1 MNSKLRRASYVVV
14 VLVLVGALASMG
26 GVIQGLRYTLRQLA
40 KSPVFTVVSILTIA
54 LGIGANTAIFS
65 VMNAVLLRC
74 LPVPNSQQ
82 LVYFHLK
89 NQPLSTSQ
97 TGYGDMSMS
106 LPVFEAMR
114 MRQDVFTDVIG
125 FAPLAFEKV
134 AVRIGRE
141 PEETLGE
148 MVSGSFFSGLQVQP
162 IVGRVFTLKDESTHA
177 PIVVLNYGWWKN
189 RFGGDKDILGRT
201 IYVKGVPFTI
211 VGVAPPGFN
220 GVDPVHTVI
229 DFWIPLQERPELN
242 AWGTPATDHTLYGSP
257 NWLALQMLGR
267 LRQGISPEQAQAQLT
282 PTFQSALA
290 NASPVDP
297 HEQRP
302 LLVLSRVRG
311 VENLRDDYE
320 HPLRFL
326 MSMVALVLLIACA
339 NVVMLLL
346 ARNAG
351 RLPEFCLRQA
361 LGANKRALFLQML
374 RESVLLVAAGATL
387 GWLFAGVATQAL
399 AAWSGIDIVIEPD
412 RRVLLFTAGVSAV
425 VAIAFGLAPMG
436 LIARLPL
443 NLALRSTGGTAHAE
457 QNRLWGRKLVVALQI
472 SLCMVLLC
480 SAGLLYRTL
489 RNLESRNLGMRTN
502 GLLVFGIG
510 PQSNVQ
516 TDADAVRFHTTLL
529 ERMRALPGVDS
540 ATIMEVR
547 IGSGG
552 SDNDGVIV
560 DGRNPV
566 LDRPFAG
573 VRSNFVGSGFLHT
586 LGIPLRL
593 GRDIE
598 DSDTANSRKVAIVN
612 QSFVDRYLTG
622 VYPLQHH
629 LALSGDS
636 KVEYSIVGVAANSRY
651 TSIRETERPMA
662 YFPFTQTRG
671 VLDMQ
676 YELHTR
682 GDPRMLIPE
691 AAKVAHEIDPN
702 LPLQKPITQQAQ
714 FAETVSQERLVANL
728 SVFFGGLA
736 AFLVAIGLYGAISYG
751 VNRRTMEIG
760 VRMAM
765 GAQRREV
772 LRMILLE
779 SLSVAAV
786 GLGVGIPASLAVAVT
801 LRSMLYGLSSSDPLS
816 ILVAFA
822 GITMVTL
829 AAAFFPAHRAAS
841 IDPMRALRME

>member
-1 MNSKLRRASYVVV
+1 MV
-14 VLVLVGALASMG
+14 

-40 KSPVFTVVSILTIA
+40 KSPVFTAVSVLTIA

-65 VMNAVLLRC
+65 VMNTVLLHT
-74 LPVPNSQQ
+74 LPVPNPQQ

-106 LPVFEAMR
+106 MPVFEAMR
-114 MRQDVFTDVIG
+114 TRQEVFTEVIG

-134 AVRIGRE
+134 AVRIG
-141 PEETLGE
+141 PEAEESLGE
-148 MVSGSFFSGLQVQP
+148 MVSGNFFSGLQVQP
-162 IVGRVFTLKDESTHA
+162 TLGRGFTLDDEKTHA
-177 PIVVLNYGWWKN
+177 PIAVVNYAWWKG
-189 RFGGDKDILGRT
+189 RFAGDKDILGRT

-220 GVDPVHTVI
+220 GVDPIHAIT
-229 DFWIPLQERPELN
+229 DFWIPFEVRPELN

-257 NWLALQMLGR
+257 NWLALDMLGR
-267 LRQGISPEQAQAQLT
+267 LRQGVSPEQAQALLT
-282 PTFQSALA
+282 PAFQAALA

-297 HEQRP
+297 HEQKP
-302 LLVLSRVRG
+302 LVVLSRVRG

-326 MSMVALVLLIACA
+326 MSMVGLVLLIACA

-346 ARNAG
+346 ARNAS

-361 LGANKRALFLQML
+361 LGASRRALFLQML
-374 RESVLLVAAGATL
+374 RESVVLVTAGAAL
-387 GWLFAGVATQAL
+387 GWLFAGAATQAL
-399 AAWSGIDIVIEPD
+399 AAWSGVILIAPD
-412 RRVLLFTAGVSAV
+412 RRVLLFTAGVSSV

-436 LIARLPL
+436 LITRLPL
-443 NLALRSTGGTAHAE
+443 NLALRSSGGTTGTG

-489 RNLESRNLGMRTN
+489 RNLESSDLGMRTD
-502 GLLVFGIG
+502 GLLVFGIS
-510 PQSNVQ
+510 PQSGIR
-516 TDADAVRFHTTLL
+516 TDADAIRFHTALL

-552 SDNDGVIV
+552 SDNDGVLV

-566 LDRPFAG
+566 PDRPFAG
-573 VRSNFVGSGFLHT
+573 VRSNFVGSGFLRT
-586 LGIPLRL
+586 LGIPLRR
-593 GRDIE
+593 GRDLE
-598 DSDTANSRKVAIVN
+598 DSDTANSPKVAIVN
-612 QSFVDRYLTG
+612 QTFVDRYLPG
-622 VYPLQHH
+622 RDPLGHH
-629 LALSGDS
+629 IATMGDP
-636 KVEYSIVGVAANSRY
+636 KVEYAIVGIAGNSRY
-651 TSIRETERPMA
+651 TGVREAERPMA
-662 YFPFTQTRG
+662 YVPFAQTRG

-682 GDPRMLIPE
+682 GDPRALIAE
-691 AAKVAHEIDPN
+691 AAKVVHEVDPN
-702 LPLQKPITQQAQ
+702 LLLQKPMMQQAQ
-714 FAETVSQERLVANL
+714 FEETVSQERLVANL

-736 AFLVAIGLYGAISYG
+736 AFLVAIGLYGTISYG
-751 VNRRTMEIG
+751 ISRRTMEIG
-760 VRMAM
+760 VRMAL

-772 LRMILLE
+772 LRMVLLE
-779 SLSVAAV
+779 SFSVAAA
-786 GLGVGIPASLAVAVT
+786 GLAVGIPVSLAVATT
-801 LRSMLYGLSSSDPLS
+801 LRSMLYGLSSNDPVT
-816 ILVAFA
+816 ILIAFA
-822 GITMVTL
+822 GITLVTL
-829 AAAFFPAHRAAS
+829 VAAFFPAQRAAS

>member
-1 MNSKLRRASYVVV
+1 MLRVA
-14 VLVLVGALASMG
+14 
-26 GVIQGLRYTLRQLA
+26 QGLRYTFRQLA
-40 KSPVFTVVSILTIA
+40 KSPVFTAISILTIA

-65 VMNAVLLRC
+65 VMNAVLLHF
-74 LPVPNSQQ
+74 LPVPNPQQ

-106 LPVFEAMR
+106 MPIFEAMR
-114 MRQDVFTDVIG
+114 IRQEVFADVIG

-134 AVRIGRE
+134 GVRIGPE
-141 PEETLGE
+141 PEETWGE
-148 MVSGSFFSGLQVQP
+148 MVSGNFFSGLQVQP

-177 PIVVLNYGWWKN
+177 PIAVLNYGWWKS
-189 RFGGDKDILGRT
+189 RFAGDKDILGRT

-220 GVDPVHTVI
+220 GVDPVHAAM

-242 AWGTPATDHTLYGSP
+242 AWGMPATDHTLYGSP

-267 LRQGISPEQAQAQLT
+267 LRQGIPPEQAQVQLT
-282 PTFQSALA
+282 PAFQSALA
-290 NASPVDP
+290 NASAVDP
-297 HEQRP
+297 HEQKP
-302 LLVLSRVRG
+302 LLVLSGVRG

-351 RLPEFCLRQA
+351 RLPEFCLRRA
-361 LGANKRALFLQML
+361 LGASKRALFLQML
-374 RESVLLVAAGATL
+374 RESMLLVMAGAAL
-387 GWLFAGVATQAL
+387 GWLFAGAATQAL
-399 AAWSGIDIVIEPD
+399 AVWSGVDIMIEPD

-425 VAIAFGLAPMG
+425 VAIAFGLAPMW
-436 LIARLPL
+436 LITRLPL
-443 NLALRSTGGTAHAE
+443 NLALRSTGGMAGTRK
-457 QNRLWGRKLVVALQI
+457 NRLWGRKLVVALQV

-489 RNLESRNLGMRTN
+489 RNLESRDLGMRTD
-502 GLLVFGIG
+502 GLVVFGIS
-510 PQSNVQ
+510 PQSNIR
-516 TDADAVRFHTTLL
+516 TDADAVRFHTALL

-552 SDNDGVIV
+552 SDNDGVLV
-560 DGRNPV
+560 DGRNPMP
-566 LDRPFAG
+566 DRPFAG
-573 VRSNFVGSGFLHT
+573 VRENFVGSSFLHT
-586 LGIPLRL
+586 LGILLEL
-593 GRDIE
+593 GREID
-598 DSDTANSRKVAIVN
+598 DSDTADSRKVAIVN
-612 QSFVDRYLTG
+612 QTFVDRYLPG
-622 VYPLQHH
+622 VYPLGHH
-629 LALSGDS
+629 IASSSDS
-636 KVEYSIVGVAANSRY
+636 KVQYTIVGVAGNSRY
-651 TSIRETERPMA
+651 TDVRETERPMT
-662 YFPFTQTRG
+662 YVPFTQTRG

-682 GDPRMLIPE
+682 GDPRMLIQE
-691 AAKVAHEIDPN
+691 AAKMVHEIDPN
-702 LPLQKPITQQAQ
+702 LPLQKPITQLAQ
-714 FAETVSQERLVANL
+714 FAETISQERLVANL

-736 AFLVAIGLYGAISYG
+736 AFLVAIGLYGTISYG
-751 VNRRTMEIG
+751 ISRRTMEIG
-760 VRMAM
+760 VRIAL

-772 LRMILLE
+772 LRMVLLE

-786 GLGVGIPASLAVAVT
+786 GLGVGIPASLAVATT
-801 LRSMLYGLSSSDPLS
+801 LRSMLYGLSSSDPLT

>member
-1 MNSKLRRASYVVV
+1 MV
-14 VLVLVGALASMG
+14 

-40 KSPVFTVVSILTIA
+40 KAPAFTAVSIFTIA

-65 VMNAVLLRC
+65 VMNTVLLNS
-74 LPVPNSQQ
+74 LPVPNAQQ

-114 MRQDVFTDVIG
+114 TRGEVFSDVIG

-134 AVRIGRE
+134 AVRIAVE
-141 PEETLGE
+141 PEETRGE
-148 MVSGSFFSGLQVQP
+148 MVSGNFFSGLQVQP
-162 IVGRVFTLKDESTHA
+162 ILRRGFTRNDESTHA
-177 PIVVLNYGWWKN
+177 PIAVVNYAWWKG
-189 RFGGDKDILGRT
+189 RFAGDKDILGRT
-201 IYVKGVPFTI
+201 MYVKGVPFTI

-220 GVDPVHTVI
+220 GADPVHTVI

-242 AWGTPATDHTLYGSP
+242 AWGSPATDHTLYGSP

-267 LRQGISPEQAQAQLT
+267 LRQGVSLEQAQEQLT
-282 PTFQSALA
+282 PTFQGALA

-297 HEQRP
+297 QEHKP

-311 VENLRDDYE
+311 VENLRGDYE

-326 MSMVALVLLIACA
+326 MSTVALVLLIACA

-346 ARNAG
+346 ARNAS

-361 LGANKRALFLQML
+361 LGANRGALFLQML
-374 RESVLLVAAGATL
+374 RESVVLVAAGAAL
-387 GWLFAGVATQAL
+387 GWLFAGAATQAL
-399 AAWSGIDIVIEPD
+399 AAWSGVDINIQPD

-436 LIARLPL
+436 LITRLPMS
-443 NLALRSTGGTAHAE
+443 LALRFASGTSATG

-489 RNLESRNLGMRTN
+489 RNLESSDLGMRTA
-502 GLLVFGIG
+502 GLVVFGIS
-510 PQSNVQ
+510 PQSNIH
-516 TDADAVRFHTTLL
+516 TDADAIRFHTALL
-529 ERMRALPGVDS
+529 EHMRALPGVDS
-540 ATIMEVR
+540 ATIRQVR

-552 SDNDGVIV
+552 SDNDGVLV
-560 DGRNPV
+560 DGRNPTP
-566 LDRPFAG
+566 DRPFAS
-573 VRSNFVGSGFLHT
+573 VRINLVGSAFLHT

-598 DSDTANSRKVAIVN
+598 DSDTAKSPKVVIVN
-612 QSFVDRYLTG
+612 QTFVDRYLPGTN
-622 VYPLQHH
+622 PLGHH
-629 LALSGDS
+629 IAVVGEP
-636 KVEYSIVGVAANSRY
+636 KVEYTIVGVAGNSRY
-651 TSIRETERPMA
+651 TEVRETAHPVA
-662 YFPFTQTRG
+662 YVPFMQPQG
-671 VLDMQ
+671 VLEMQ
-676 YELHTR
+676 YELHTT
-682 GDPRMLIPE
+682 GDPKMLLKE
-691 AAKVAHEIDPN
+691 AARVVHDSDPN
-702 LPLQKPITQQAQ
+702 LPLQKPTTQEAQ

-736 AFLVAIGLYGAISYG
+736 AFLVAIGLYGTISYG
-751 VNRRTMEIG
+751 ISRRTMEIG
-760 VRMAM
+760 VRMAL

-772 LRMILLE
+772 LRMVLLE
-779 SLSVAAV
+779 SFTVAAV
-786 GLGVGIPASLAVAVT
+786 GLAVGIPVSLAVATT
-801 LRSMLYGLSSSDPLS
+801 LRSMLYGLSSGDPLT
-816 ILVAFA
+816 IVVAFA

>member
-1 MNSKLRRASYVVV
+1 L
-14 VLVLVGALASMG
+14 LGI
-26 GVIQGLRYTLRQLA
+26 IQGLRYTLRQLT
-40 KSPVFTVVSILTIA
+40 KSPVFTTVSILTIA

-65 VMNAVLLRC
+65 VMNTVLLHS

-106 LPVFEAMR
+106 MPVFEAMR
-114 MRQDVFTDVIG
+114 GRQEVFTDVIG

-134 AVRIGRE
+134 AVRIGPE
-141 PEETLGE
+141 PEEAVGE
-148 MVSGSFFSGLQVQP
+148 MVSGNFFSGLQVQP
-162 IVGRVFTLKDESTHA
+162 TLGRGFTLKDEKTHA
-177 PIVVLNYGWWKN
+177 PIAVVNCAWWKG
-189 RFGGDKDILGRT
+189 RFAGDKDILGRT
-201 IYVKGVPFTI
+201 IYVKGVPITI

-220 GVDPVHTVI
+220 GVDPMHATT
-229 DFWIPLQERPELN
+229 DFWIPMQVRPELN

-282 PTFQSALA
+282 PTFQSTLA
-290 NASPVDP
+290 SASPVDR
-297 HEQRP
+297 HEQKP
-302 LLVLSRVRG
+302 LLALSGVRG

-346 ARNAG
+346 ARNAS

-361 LGANKRALFLQML
+361 LGANRRALFLQML
-374 RESVLLVAAGATL
+374 RESVVLVAAGAAL
-387 GWLFAGVATQAL
+387 GWLFAGSATQAL
-399 AAWSGIDIVIEPD
+399 TAWSGVDILIEPD

-425 VAIAFGLAPMG
+425 VAIAFGLAPMA
-436 LIARLPL
+436 LITRLPL
-443 NLALRSTGGTAHAE
+443 NLALRSTGGTSGTG
-457 QNRLWGRKLVVALQI
+457 QYRLWGRKLVVALQI

-489 RNLESRNLGMRTN
+489 RNLESSDLGMRTE
-502 GLLVFGIG
+502 GLLVFGIS
-510 PQSNVQ
+510 PQSMIR
-516 TDADAVRFHTTLL
+516 TDADAIRFHTALL
-529 ERMRALPGVDS
+529 ERMRSLPGVDA
-540 ATIMEVR
+540 ATMMEVR

-552 SDNDGVIV
+552 SNNDGVLV
-560 DGRNPV
+560 DGRNPAP
-566 LDRPFAG
+566 DRPFAA
-573 VRSNFVGSGFLHT
+573 VRINLVGSAFLRT

-593 GRDIE
+593 GRDIL
-598 DSDTANSRKVAIVN
+598 DSDTANSPKVAIIN
-612 QSFVDRYLTG
+612 QTFVDRYLPG
-622 VYPLQHH
+622 ADPLGHH
-629 LALSGDS
+629 IAAMGDP
-636 KVEYSIVGVAANSRY
+636 KVEYTIVGVAGNSRY
-651 TSIRETERPMA
+651 TEVRETDRPMA
-662 YFPFTQTRG
+662 YLPFMQPQG
-671 VLDMQ
+671 VLEMQ
-676 YELHTR
+676 YELHTA
-682 GDPRMLIPE
+682 GDPRMLLRE
-691 AAKVAHEIDPN
+691 AASVVHDIDPN

-736 AFLVAIGLYGAISYG
+736 AFLVAIGLYGTISYG
-751 VNRRTMEIG
+751 TSRRTMEIG
-760 VRMAM
+760 VRMAL

-772 LRMILLE
+772 MRMVLME
-779 SLSVAAV
+779 SFSVAAV
-786 GLGVGIPASLAVAVT
+786 GLAAGIPASLAVATT
-801 LRSMLYGLSSSDPLS
+801 LRSMLYGLSSSDPLT

-822 GITMVTL
+822 GISMITL

>member
-1 MNSKLRRASYVVV
+1 MVGVV
-14 VLVLVGALASMG
+14 
-26 GVIQGLRYTLRQLA
+26 QGLRYTLHQLA
-40 KSPVFTVVSILTIA
+40 KSPVFTAVSILTIA

-65 VMNAVLLRC
+65 VMNAVLLHF
-74 LPVPNSQQ
+74 LPVPNPQQ

-114 MRQDVFTDVIG
+114 TRQEVFTDVIG

-134 AVRIGRE
+134 AVRIGPE
-141 PEETLGE
+141 PEETWGE
-148 MVSGSFFSGLQVQP
+148 MVSGNFFSGLQVQH
-162 IVGRVFTLKDESTHA
+162 ILGRGFEVKDESTHA
-177 PIVVLNYGWWKN
+177 PVAVLNYAWWKG
-189 RFGGDKDILGRT
+189 RFAGDKDILGKT

-267 LRQGISPEQAQAQLT
+267 LRQGVLPEQAQAQLL
-282 PTFQSALA
+282 PAFQSALA
-290 NASPVDP
+290 NASLVDP
-297 HEQRP
+297 HEQKP
-302 LLVLSRVRG
+302 LLVLSGVRG

-346 ARNAG
+346 ARNAS

-361 LGANKRALFLQML
+361 LGANKRTLFLQML
-374 RESVLLVAAGATL
+374 RESVLLVAAGAAL
-387 GWLFAGVATQAL
+387 GWLFAGAATQAL
-399 AAWSGIDIVIEPD
+399 AAWSGIDIIIEPD

-425 VAIAFGLAPMG
+425 VAMAFGLAPMG
-436 LIARLPL
+436 LITRLPL
-443 NLALRSTGGTAHAE
+443 NLALRSTGATSGTG
-457 QNRLWGRKLVVALQI
+457 QNHLWGRKLVVALQI

-489 RNLESRNLGMRTN
+489 RNLESSDLGMRTA
-502 GLLVFGIG
+502 GLLVFGIS
-510 PQSNVQ
+510 PQSNIR
-516 TDADAVRFHTTLL
+516 TDADAIRFHTALL

-552 SDNDGVIV
+552 SNNDGVFV
-560 DGRNPV
+560 DGRNPAP
-566 LDRPFAG
+566 DRPFAG
-573 VRSNFVGSGFLHT
+573 VRINLVGSAFLHT
-586 LGIPLRL
+586 LGIAVRL
-593 GRDIE
+593 GRDIQ
-598 DSDTANSRKVAIVN
+598 DSDTANSPKVAIVN
-612 QSFVDRYLTG
+612 QTFVDRYLPG
-622 VYPLQHH
+622 IDPLGHH
-629 LALSGDS
+629 IAVLGDP
-636 KVEYSIVGVAANSRY
+636 KVEYTIVGVAGNSRY
-651 TSIRETERPMA
+651 TEVRETERPMA
-662 YFPFTQTRG
+662 YLPYMQPQG
-671 VLDMQ
+671 VLEMQ
-676 YELHTR
+676 YELHTM
-682 GDPRMLIPE
+682 GDPRMLLRE
-691 AAKVAHEIDPN
+691 AARVVHEIDPN
-702 LPLQKPITQQAQ
+702 LPLQKPTTQQAQ
-714 FAETVSQERLVANL
+714 FEETVSQERLIANL

-736 AFLVAIGLYGAISYG
+736 AFLVAIGLYGTISYG
-751 VNRRTMEIG
+751 VSRRTMEIG
-760 VRMAM
+760 VRMAL

-772 LRMILLE
+772 LRMVLLE
-779 SLSVAAV
+779 SFSVAVV
-786 GLGVGIPASLAVAVT
+786 GLGVGIPASLAVATT
-801 LRSMLYGLSSSDPLS
+801 LRSMLYGLSSSDPLT

-822 GITMVTL
+822 CITMVTL

>member
-1 MNSKLRRASYVVV
+1 LLRVA
-14 VLVLVGALASMG
+14 
-26 GVIQGLRYTLRQLA
+26 QGLRYTFRQLA
-40 KSPVFTVVSILTIA
+40 KSPVFTAISILTIA

-65 VMNAVLLRC
+65 VMNAVLLHF
-74 LPVPNSQQ
+74 LPVPNPQQ

-106 LPVFEAMR
+106 MPIFEAMR
-114 MRQDVFTDVIG
+114 IRQEVFADVIG

-134 AVRIGRE
+134 GVRIGPE
-141 PEETLGE
+141 PEETWGE
-148 MVSGSFFSGLQVQP
+148 MVSGNFFSGLQVQP

-177 PIVVLNYGWWKN
+177 PIAVLNYGWWKS
-189 RFGGDKDILGRT
+189 RFAGDKDILGRT

-220 GVDPVHTVI
+220 GVDPVHAAM

-242 AWGTPATDHTLYGSP
+242 AWGMPATDHTLYGSP

-267 LRQGISPEQAQAQLT
+267 LRQGIPPEQAQVQLT
-282 PTFQSALA
+282 PAFQSALA
-290 NASPVDP
+290 NASAVDP
-297 HEQRP
+297 HEQKP
-302 LLVLSRVRG
+302 LLVLSGVRG

-351 RLPEFCLRQA
+351 RLPEFCLRRA

-374 RESVLLVAAGATL
+374 RESMLLVMAGAAL
-387 GWLFAGVATQAL
+387 GWLFAGAATQAL
-399 AAWSGIDIVIEPD
+399 AVWSGVDIMIEPD

-425 VAIAFGLAPMG
+425 VAIAFGLAPMW
-436 LIARLPL
+436 LITRLPL
-443 NLALRSTGGTAHAE
+443 NLALRSTGGMAGTRK
-457 QNRLWGRKLVVALQI
+457 NRLWGRKLVVALQV

-489 RNLESRNLGMRTN
+489 RNLESRDLGMRTD
-502 GLLVFGIG
+502 GLLVFGIS
-510 PQSNVQ
+510 PQSNIR
-516 TDADAVRFHTTLL
+516 TDADAVRFHTALL

-552 SDNDGVIV
+552 SDNDGVLV
-560 DGRNPV
+560 DGRNPMP
-566 LDRPFAG
+566 DRPFAG
-573 VRSNFVGSGFLHT
+573 VRENFVGSSFLHT
-586 LGIPLRL
+586 LGILLEL
-593 GRDIE
+593 GREID
-598 DSDTANSRKVAIVN
+598 DSDTADSRKVAIVN
-612 QSFVDRYLTG
+612 QTFVDRYLPG
-622 VYPLQHH
+622 VYPLGHH
-629 LALSGDS
+629 IASSSDS
-636 KVEYSIVGVAANSRY
+636 KVQYTIVGVAGNSRY
-651 TSIRETERPMA
+651 TDVRETERPMT
-662 YFPFTQTRG
+662 YVPFTQTRG

-682 GDPRMLIPE
+682 GDPRMLIQE
-691 AAKVAHEIDPN
+691 AAKMVHEIDPN
-702 LPLQKPITQQAQ
+702 LPLQKPITQLAQ
-714 FAETVSQERLVANL
+714 FAETISQERLVANI

-736 AFLVAIGLYGAISYG
+736 AFLVAIGLYGTISYG
-751 VNRRTMEIG
+751 ISRRTMEIG
-760 VRMAM
+760 VRIAL

-772 LRMILLE
+772 LRMVLLE

-786 GLGVGIPASLAVAVT
+786 GLGVGIPASLAVATT
-801 LRSMLYGLSSSDPLS
+801 LRSMLYGLSSSDPLT

>member
-1 MNSKLRRASYVVV
+1 MLRVA
-14 VLVLVGALASMG
+14 
-26 GVIQGLRYTLRQLA
+26 QGLRYTFRQLA
-40 KSPVFTVVSILTIA
+40 KSPVFTAISILTIA

-65 VMNAVLLRC
+65 VMNAVLLHF
-74 LPVPNSQQ
+74 LPVPNPQQ

-106 LPVFEAMR
+106 MPIFEAMR
-114 MRQDVFTDVIG
+114 IRQEVFADVIG

-134 AVRIGRE
+134 GVRIGPE
-141 PEETLGE
+141 PEETWGE
-148 MVSGSFFSGLQVQP
+148 MVSGNFFSGLQVQP

-177 PIVVLNYGWWKN
+177 PIAVLNYGWWKS
-189 RFGGDKDILGRT
+189 RFAGDKDILGRT

-220 GVDPVHTVI
+220 GVDPVHAAM

-242 AWGTPATDHTLYGSP
+242 AWGMPATDHTLYGSP

-267 LRQGISPEQAQAQLT
+267 LRQGIPLEQAQVQLT
-282 PTFQSALA
+282 PAFQSALA
-290 NASPVDP
+290 NASAVDP
-297 HEQRP
+297 HEQKP

-351 RLPEFCLRQA
+351 RLPEFCLRRA
-361 LGANKRALFLQML
+361 LGASKRALFLQML
-374 RESVLLVAAGATL
+374 RESMLLVMAGAAL
-387 GWLFAGVATQAL
+387 GWLFAGAATQAL
-399 AAWSGIDIVIEPD
+399 AVWSGVDIMIEPD

-425 VAIAFGLAPMG
+425 VAIAFGLAPMW
-436 LIARLPL
+436 LITRLPL
-443 NLALRSTGGTAHAE
+443 NLALRSTGGMAGTRK
-457 QNRLWGRKLVVALQI
+457 NRLWGRKLVVALQV

-489 RNLESRNLGMRTN
+489 RNLESRDLGMRTD
-502 GLLVFGIG
+502 GLVVFGIS
-510 PQSNVQ
+510 PQSNIR
-516 TDADAVRFHTTLL
+516 TDADAVRFHTALL

-552 SDNDGVIV
+552 SDNDGVLV
-560 DGRNPV
+560 DGRNPMP
-566 LDRPFAG
+566 DRPFAG
-573 VRSNFVGSGFLHT
+573 VRENFVGSSFLHT
-586 LGIPLRL
+586 LGILLEL
-593 GRDIE
+593 GREID
-598 DSDTANSRKVAIVN
+598 DSDTADSRKVAIVN
-612 QSFVDRYLTG
+612 QTFVDRYLPG
-622 VYPLQHH
+622 VYPLGHH
-629 LALSGDS
+629 IASSSDS
-636 KVEYSIVGVAANSRY
+636 KVQYTIVGVAGNSRY
-651 TSIRETERPMA
+651 TDVRETERPMT
-662 YFPFTQTRG
+662 YVPFTQTRG

-682 GDPRMLIPE
+682 GDPRMLIHE
-691 AAKVAHEIDPN
+691 AAKMVHEIDPN
-702 LPLQKPITQQAQ
+702 LPLQKPITQLAQ
-714 FAETVSQERLVANL
+714 FAETISQERLVANL

-736 AFLVAIGLYGAISYG
+736 AFLVAIGLYGTISYG
-751 VNRRTMEIG
+751 ISRRTMEIG
-760 VRMAM
+760 VRIAL

-772 LRMILLE
+772 LRMVLLE

-786 GLGVGIPASLAVAVT
+786 GLGVGIPASLAVATT
-801 LRSMLYGLSSSDPLS
+801 LRSMLYGLSSSDPLT

>member
-1 MNSKLRRASYVVV
+1 LLRVA
-14 VLVLVGALASMG
+14 
-26 GVIQGLRYTLRQLA
+26 QGLRYTFRQLA
-40 KSPVFTVVSILTIA
+40 QSPVFTAISILTIA

-65 VMNAVLLRC
+65 VMNAVLLHF
-74 LPVPNSQQ
+74 LPVPNPQQ

-114 MRQDVFTDVIG
+114 IQREVFTDVIG
-125 FAPLAFEKV
+125 FVPLAFEKV
-134 AVRIGRE
+134 AVRIGPE
-141 PEETLGE
+141 PEETWGE
-148 MVSGSFFSGLQVQP
+148 MVSGNFFSGLQVPP

-177 PIVVLNYGWWKN
+177 PIVVLNYGWWKS
-189 RFGGDKDILGRT
+189 RFAGDKDILGGT
-201 IYVKGVPFTI
+201 IYVKGIPFTI

-220 GVDPVHTVI
+220 GVDPVHTVM

-267 LRQGISPEQAQAQLT
+267 LRQGVSPGQAQAQLAS
-282 PTFQSALA
+282 TFQNVLA

-297 HEQRP
+297 HEQKP
-302 LLVLSRVRG
+302 VLVLSGVRG

-361 LGANKRALFLQML
+361 LGANRRALFLQML
-374 RESVLLVAAGATL
+374 RESVLLVAAGAAL
-387 GWLFAGVATQAL
+387 GWLFARGATQAL

-425 VAIAFGLAPMG
+425 VAMAFGLAPMA
-436 LIARLPL
+436 LITRLPL
-443 NLALRSTGGTAHAE
+443 NLALRSTGGTSGTG

-489 RNLESRNLGMRTN
+489 RNLESRDLGMRTD

-510 PQSNVQ
+510 PQSNIR
-516 TDADAVRFHTTLL
+516 TDADAVRFHTELL

-552 SDNDGVIV
+552 SDNDGVLV
-560 DGRNPV
+560 DGRNPMP
-566 LDRPFAG
+566 DRPFAG
-573 VRSNFVGSGFLHT
+573 VRSNLVGSGFLHT

-593 GRDIE
+593 GRDIR
-598 DSDTANSRKVAIVN
+598 DSDTANSPKVAIVN

-636 KVEYSIVGVAANSRY
+636 TVEYSIVGVAGNSRY

-676 YELHTR
+676 YELHTS
-682 GDPRMLIPE
+682 GDPRMLIQE
-691 AAKVAHEIDPN
+691 AAKVVHEFNPN
-702 LPLQKPITQQAQ
+702 LPLQKPITQQDQ
-714 FAETVSQERLVANL
+714 FAETVSQERLIANL

-736 AFLVAIGLYGAISYG
+736 AFLVAIGLYGTISYG
-751 VNRRTMEIG
+751 ISRRTMEIG
-760 VRMAM
+760 LRMAL

-772 LRMILLE
+772 LRMVLRE
-779 SLSVAAV
+779 SFAVAAV
-786 GLGVGIPASLAVAVT
+786 GLSVGIPASLAAAST
-801 LRSMLYGLSSSDPLS
+801 LRSMLYGLSSSDPLT

-822 GITMVTL
+822 GITMVTS
-829 AAAFFPAHRAAS
+829 AAAFFPALRAAS
-841 IDPMRALRME
+841 IDPMSALRME

>member
-1 MNSKLRRASYVVV
+1 ML
-14 VLVLVGALASMG
+14 GI
-26 GVIQGLRYTLRQLA
+26 IQGLRYTLRQLA
-40 KSPVFTVVSILTIA
+40 KSPVFTTVSILTIA

-65 VMNAVLLRC
+65 VMNTVLLHS

-106 LPVFEAMR
+106 MPVFEAMR
-114 MRQDVFTDVIG
+114 GRQEVFTDVIG

-134 AVRIGRE
+134 AVRIGPE
-141 PEETLGE
+141 PEEAVGE
-148 MVSGSFFSGLQVQP
+148 MVSGNFFSGLQVQP
-162 IVGRVFTLKDESTHA
+162 TLGRGFTLKDEKTHA
-177 PIVVLNYGWWKN
+177 PIAVVNCAWWKG
-189 RFGGDKDILGRT
+189 RFAGDKDILGRT
-201 IYVKGVPFTI
+201 IYVKGVPITI

-220 GVDPVHTVI
+220 GVDPMHATT
-229 DFWIPLQERPELN
+229 DFWIPLQARPELN

-282 PTFQSALA
+282 PTFQSTLA
-290 NASPVDP
+290 SASPVDR
-297 HEQRP
+297 HEQKP
-302 LLVLSRVRG
+302 LLALSGVRG

-339 NVVMLLL
+339 NVVMLVL
-346 ARNAG
+346 ARNAS

-361 LGANKRALFLQML
+361 LGANRRALFLQML
-374 RESVLLVAAGATL
+374 RESVVLVAAGAAL
-387 GWLFAGVATQAL
+387 GWLFAGAATQAL
-399 AAWSGIDIVIEPD
+399 TAWSGVDILIEPD

-425 VAIAFGLAPMG
+425 VAIAFGLAPMA
-436 LIARLPL
+436 LITRLPL
-443 NLALRSTGGTAHAE
+443 NLALRSTGGTSGTG

-489 RNLESRNLGMRTN
+489 RNLESSDLGMRTE
-502 GLLVFGIG
+502 GLLVFGIS
-510 PQSNVQ
+510 PQSKIR
-516 TDADAVRFHTTLL
+516 TDADAIRFHTALL
-529 ERMRALPGVDS
+529 ERMRSLPGVDA

-552 SDNDGVIV
+552 SNNDGVLV
-560 DGRNPV
+560 DGRNPAP
-566 LDRPFAG
+566 DRPFAA
-573 VRSNFVGSGFLHT
+573 VRINLVGSAFLRT

-593 GRDIE
+593 GRDIL
-598 DSDTANSRKVAIVN
+598 DSDTANSPKVAIIN
-612 QSFVDRYLTG
+612 QTFVDRYLPGTD
-622 VYPLQHH
+622 PLGHH
-629 LALSGDS
+629 IAAMGDP
-636 KVEYSIVGVAANSRY
+636 KVEYTIVGVAGSSRY
-651 TSIRETERPMA
+651 TEVRETDRPMA
-662 YFPFTQTRG
+662 YLPFMQPQG
-671 VLDMQ
+671 VLEMQ
-676 YELHTR
+676 YELHTA
-682 GDPRMLIPE
+682 GDPRMLLRE
-691 AAKVAHEIDPN
+691 AASVVHDIDPN

-736 AFLVAIGLYGAISYG
+736 AFLVAIGIYGTISYG
-751 VNRRTMEIG
+751 TSRRTMEIG
-760 VRMAM
+760 VRMAL

-772 LRMILLE
+772 MRMVLVE
-779 SLSVAAV
+779 SFSVAAV
-786 GLGVGIPASLAVAVT
+786 GLAAGIPASLAVATT
-801 LRSMLYGLSSSDPLS
+801 LRSMLYGLSSSDPLT

-822 GITMVTL
+822 GISMITL

>member
-1 MNSKLRRASYVVV
+1 
-14 VLVLVGALASMG
+14 MG
-26 GVIQGLRYTLRQLA
+26 GVVQVLRYTLRQLA
-40 KSPVFTVVSILTIA
+40 KSPIFTAISILTIA

-65 VMNAVLLRC
+65 VMNAVLLHF
-74 LPVPNSQQ
+74 LPVPNPQR
-82 LVYFHLK
+82 LVYFHMK

-106 LPVFEAMR
+106 MPVFKAMR
-114 MRQDVFTDVIG
+114 IRREVFTDVIG

-134 AVRIGRE
+134 AVRIGPE
-141 PEETLGE
+141 PEETWGE
-148 MVSGSFFSGLQVQP
+148 MVSGNFFSGLQVQP
-162 IVGRVFTLKDESTHA
+162 TIGRVFTLKDESTHA
-177 PIVVLNYGWWKN
+177 PIAVVNYAWWKG
-189 RFGGDKDILGRT
+189 RFAGDKDILGRT
-201 IYVKGVPFTI
+201 IYIKGVPFTI

-267 LRQGISPEQAQAQLT
+267 LRQGVSPEQAQAQLT
-282 PTFQSALA
+282 PAFQSALA
-290 NASPVDP
+290 NASAVAP
-297 HEQRP
+297 HEQKP
-302 LLVLSRVRG
+302 LLVLSGVRG
-311 VENLRDDYE
+311 VENLREDYE

-346 ARNAG
+346 ARNAS

-361 LGANKRALFLQML
+361 LGANRRALFLQML
-374 RESVLLVAAGATL
+374 RESVVLVAAGAAL
-387 GWLFAGVATQAL
+387 GWLFAGAATRAL
-399 AAWSGIDIVIEPD
+399 VAWSGINILIEPD
-412 RRVLLFTAGVSAV
+412 RRVLSFTAGVSAV

-436 LIARLPL
+436 LITRLPL
-443 NLALRSTGGTAHAE
+443 NLALRSTRGTSGAA
-457 QNRLWGRKLVVALQI
+457 QNNLWGRKLVVALQI

-489 RNLESRNLGMRTN
+489 RNLESRDLGMRTD

-510 PQSNVQ
+510 PQSNIR
-516 TDADAVRFHTTLL
+516 TDADAVRFHTALL

-552 SDNDGVIV
+552 SDNDGVLV
-560 DGRNPV
+560 DGRNLVP
-566 LDRPFAG
+566 DRPFAG

-586 LGIPLRL
+586 LGIRLRL

-598 DSDTANSRKVAIVN
+598 DSDTASSPKVAIVN
-612 QSFVDRYLTG
+612 QTFVDRYLAG
-622 VYPLQHH
+622 VSPLQHH
-629 LALSGDS
+629 IALLGNS
-636 KVEYSIVGVAANSRY
+636 KDEYSIVGVAGNSRY

-682 GDPRMLIPE
+682 GDPRMLIAE
-691 AAKVAHEIDPN
+691 AAKVVQEIDPN
-702 LPLQKPITQQAQ
+702 LLLQKPITQLAQ
-714 FAETVSQERLVANL
+714 FAETVSQEKLVANL

-736 AFLVAIGLYGAISYG
+736 AFLVAIGLYGTISYG
-751 VNRRTMEIG
+751 ISRRTMEIG
-760 VRMAM
+760 VRMAL
-765 GAQRREV
+765 GAQRPEV
-772 LRMILLE
+772 LRMVLLE

-786 GLGVGIPASLAVAVT
+786 GLAVGIPASLAVATT
-801 LRSMLYGLSSSDPLS
+801 LRSMLYALSSSDPLT

>member
-1 MNSKLRRASYVVV
+1 MLRVA
-14 VLVLVGALASMG
+14 
-26 GVIQGLRYTLRQLA
+26 QGLRYTFRQLA
-40 KSPVFTVVSILTIA
+40 KSPVFTAISILTIA

-65 VMNAVLLRC
+65 VMNAVLLHF
-74 LPVPNSQQ
+74 LPVPNPQQ

-106 LPVFEAMR
+106 MPIFEAMR
-114 MRQDVFTDVIG
+114 IRQEVFADVIG

-134 AVRIGRE
+134 GVRIGPE
-141 PEETLGE
+141 PEETWGE
-148 MVSGSFFSGLQVQP
+148 MVSGNFFSGLQVQP

-177 PIVVLNYGWWKN
+177 PIAVLNYGWWKS
-189 RFGGDKDILGRT
+189 RFAGDKDILGRT

-220 GVDPVHTVI
+220 GVDPVHAAM

-242 AWGTPATDHTLYGSP
+242 AWGMPATDHTLYGSP

-267 LRQGISPEQAQAQLT
+267 LRQGIPPEQAQVQLT
-282 PTFQSALA
+282 PAFQSALA
-290 NASPVDP
+290 NASAVDP
-297 HEQRP
+297 HEQKP

-351 RLPEFCLRQA
+351 RLPEFCLRRA
-361 LGANKRALFLQML
+361 LGASKRALFLQML
-374 RESVLLVAAGATL
+374 RESMLLVMAGAAL
-387 GWLFAGVATQAL
+387 GWLFAGAATQAL
-399 AAWSGIDIVIEPD
+399 AVWSGVDIMIEPD

-425 VAIAFGLAPMG
+425 VAIAFGLAPMW
-436 LIARLPL
+436 LITRLPL
-443 NLALRSTGGTAHAE
+443 NLALRSTGGMAGTRK
-457 QNRLWGRKLVVALQI
+457 NRLWGRKLVVALQV

-489 RNLESRNLGMRTN
+489 RNLESRDLGMRTD
-502 GLLVFGIG
+502 GLLVFGIS
-510 PQSNVQ
+510 PQSNIR
-516 TDADAVRFHTTLL
+516 TDADAVRFHTALL

-552 SDNDGVIV
+552 SDNDGVLV
-560 DGRNPV
+560 DGRNPMP
-566 LDRPFAG
+566 DRPFAG
-573 VRSNFVGSGFLHT
+573 VRENFVGSSFLHT
-586 LGIPLRL
+586 LGILLEL
-593 GRDIE
+593 GREID
-598 DSDTANSRKVAIVN
+598 DSDTADSRKVAIVN
-612 QSFVDRYLTG
+612 QTFVDRYLPG
-622 VYPLQHH
+622 VYPLGHH
-629 LALSGDS
+629 IASSSDS
-636 KVEYSIVGVAANSRY
+636 KVQYTIVGVAGNSRY
-651 TSIRETERPMA
+651 TDVRETERPMT
-662 YFPFTQTRG
+662 YVPFTQTRG

-682 GDPRMLIPE
+682 GDPRILIQE
-691 AAKVAHEIDPN
+691 AAKMVHEIDPN
-702 LPLQKPITQQAQ
+702 LPLQKPITQLAQ
-714 FAETVSQERLVANL
+714 FAETISQERLVANL

-736 AFLVAIGLYGAISYG
+736 AFLVAIGLYGTISYG
-751 VNRRTMEIG
+751 ISRRTMEIG
-760 VRMAM
+760 VRIAL

-772 LRMILLE
+772 LRMVLLE

-786 GLGVGIPASLAVAVT
+786 GLGVGIPASLAVATT
-801 LRSMLYGLSSSDPLS
+801 LRSMLYGLSSSDPLT